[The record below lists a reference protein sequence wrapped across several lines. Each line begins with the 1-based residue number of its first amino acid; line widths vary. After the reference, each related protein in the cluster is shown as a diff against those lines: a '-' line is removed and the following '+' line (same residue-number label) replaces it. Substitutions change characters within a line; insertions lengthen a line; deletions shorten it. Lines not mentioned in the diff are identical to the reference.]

1 MTVRITTPAAQT
13 PKGSASANLDSSS
26 RRRGGAGKQRQAH
39 GAMSSLQRRLP
50 EWFLLEGPRKFA
62 INGLVIIASMLGVG
76 VVLKDALKQVA
87 VIDTISVPK
96 DLEADGYTPATM
108 GNRIIDAVTQISR
121 DAAMTRRIGIYT
133 LSEVDPLEPESA
145 DYESPGRGHSWG
157 SASAFT
163 LASDEPLKKYDVS
176 VGGLSLTT
184 VILQLRELF
193 GVSDTR
199 ISGEIT
205 AEHPSAAS
213 VGGKDEKSPPKKFSI
228 RLRINDKGHV
238 HYEAEATDKLET
250 LVEQAA
256 LKLVE
261 RFQPLDAAYY
271 SYCKRDY
278 DNALRIVRAY
288 FAEQTKN
295 ERQWASNLLGL
306 IEHSRNRS
314 DDALAEKGYNEAI
327 TVFEKLRASDP
338 EFAPALYNLSYV
350 LIDKGHK
357 HLEDPEVA
365 RELSSRAYE
374 IAREGIKIDEAKGT
388 TARERAA
395 GYATAGRALR
405 FLGEWEPTQYKEAL
419 GYFDQSIDAD
429 PMFLFAYLMQGAI
442 HNKCEEHDNAIA
454 KYQRAT
460 EMNPSAQT
468 FTRAGAYLRK
478 HGRHADSIPMFRK
491 AAELKPTAYAYTY
504 WGMAV
509 RDARL
514 PGDEARKLFEKAIA
528 ADPKIPN
535 GHNQLGLMYLRE
547 EKWAEAA
554 KAFEEAIKAAPDW
567 SNYHYNLGLALRG
580 ARSLKD
586 ARNAFKRA
594 TEIYQSHP
602 RSQAELDELGP
613 EGEGPPKVDQTS
625 VDQAYAKGSTRGRVK
640 ALRTSAGA
648 R

>member
-50 EWFLLEGPRKFA
+50 EWLLLEGPRKFA
-62 INGLVIIASMLGVG
+62 INGLVIIASMLGGG

-163 LASDEPLKKYDVS
+163 LTSDEPLKKYDVS

-205 AEHPSAAS
+205 AEHPSAAG
-213 VGGKDEKSPPKKFSI
+213 VAGKDEKSPPKKFSI
-228 RLRINDKGHV
+228 RLRISDKGQV
-238 HYEAEATDKLET
+238 QYEAEADKLET
-250 LVEQAA
+250 LIEQAA

-261 RFQPLDAAYY
+261 RFQPLEAAYY

-278 DNALRIVRAY
+278 DNALRIVHVYLAK
-288 FAEQTKN
+288 QTKN
-295 ERQWASNLLGL
+295 ERQWALNLLGL
-306 IEHSRNRS
+306 IEHARYEYDEAR
-314 DDALAEKGYNEAI
+314 AEKGYNNAI
-327 TVFEKLRASDP
+327 AVFTELRTSDP
-338 EFAPALYNLSYV
+338 KFASALYNLSFV
-350 LIDKGHK
+350 LIDKGKK
-357 HLEDPEVA
+357 HLKDEDGEVA
-365 RELSSRAYE
+365 RALLSQAYQV
-374 IAREGIKIDEAKGT
+374 AREGIAINEAAAKRPNSVWTADE
-388 TARERAA
+388 TARELAV

-405 FLGEWEPTQYKEAL
+405 FLGQLESANYDQAL
-419 GYFDQSIDAD
+419 RYFDRSIGAD
-429 PMFLFAYLMQGAI
+429 PTFMYAYFSQGAI
-442 HNKCEEHDNAIA
+442 HNEREAHDNAIA
-454 KYQRAT
+454 RYQLAT
-460 EMNPSAQT
+460 EINPSAQI

-478 HGRHADSIPMFRK
+478 YERHIDSIQMFQK
-491 AAELKPTAYAYTY
+491 AAELNPSANAYAY
-504 WGMAV
+504 WGMALLASG
-509 RDARL
+509 R
-514 PGDEARKLFEKAIA
+514 PEEARERFQRAIDT
-528 ADPKIPN
+528 DPGGPN
-535 GHNQLGLMYLRE
+535 GYNQLGLMYLE
-547 EKWAEAA
+547 QQKWDEAVEN
-554 KAFEEAIKAAPDW
+554 FLQAIRLSPQW
-567 SNYHYNLGLALRG
+567 SNYYYNLSRAFRG
-580 ARSLKD
+580 AGKVKEATD
-586 ARNAFKRA
+586 AMKKAI
-594 TEIYQSHP
+594 EIYKSHP
-602 RSQAELDELGP
+602 KARIELEELELQQRGAVV
-613 EGEGPPKVDQTS
+613 GQT
-625 VDQAYAKGSTRGRVK
+625 A
-640 ALRTSAGA
+640 RTVEEN
-648 R
+648 

>member
-50 EWFLLEGPRKFA
+50 EWLLLEGPRKFA
-62 INGLVIIASMLGVG
+62 INGLVIIASMLGGG

-163 LASDEPLKKYDVS
+163 LTSDEPLKKYDVS

-205 AEHPSAAS
+205 AEHPSAAG
-213 VGGKDEKSPPKKFSI
+213 VAGKDEKSPPKKFSI
-228 RLRINDKGHV
+228 RLRISDKGHV
-238 HYEAEATDKLET
+238 QYEAEADKLET
-250 LVEQAA
+250 LIEQAA

-261 RFQPLDAAYY
+261 RFQPLEAAYY

-278 DNALRIVRAY
+278 DNALRIVHVYLAK
-288 FAEQTKN
+288 QTKN
-295 ERQWASNLLGL
+295 ERQWALNLLGL
-306 IEHSRNRS
+306 IEHARYEYDEAR
-314 DDALAEKGYNEAI
+314 AEKGYNNAI
-327 TVFEKLRASDP
+327 AVFTELRTSDP
-338 EFAPALYNLSYV
+338 KFASALYNLSFV
-350 LIDKGHK
+350 LIDKGKK
-357 HLEDPEVA
+357 HLKDEDGEVA
-365 RELSSRAYE
+365 RALLSQAYQV
-374 IAREGIKIDEAKGT
+374 AREGIAINEAAAKRPNSVWTADE
-388 TARERAA
+388 TARELAV

-405 FLGEWEPTQYKEAL
+405 FLGQLESANYDQAL
-419 GYFDQSIDAD
+419 RYFDRSIGAD
-429 PMFLFAYLMQGAI
+429 PTFMYAYFSQGAI
-442 HNKCEEHDNAIA
+442 HNEREAHDNAIA
-454 KYQRAT
+454 RYQLAT
-460 EMNPSAQT
+460 EINPSAQI

-478 HGRHADSIPMFRK
+478 YERHIDSIQMFQK
-491 AAELKPTAYAYTY
+491 AAELNPSANAYAY
-504 WGMAV
+504 WGMALLASG
-509 RDARL
+509 R
-514 PGDEARKLFEKAIA
+514 PEEARERFQRAIDT
-528 ADPKIPN
+528 DPGGPN
-535 GHNQLGLMYLRE
+535 GYNQLGLMYLE
-547 EKWAEAA
+547 QQKWDEAVEN
-554 KAFEEAIKAAPDW
+554 FLQAIRLSPQW
-567 SNYHYNLGLALRG
+567 SNYYYNLSRAFRG
-580 ARSLKD
+580 AGKVKEATD
-586 ARNAFKRA
+586 AMKKAI
-594 TEIYQSHP
+594 EIYKSHP
-602 RSQAELDELGP
+602 KARIELEELELQQRGAVV
-613 EGEGPPKVDQTS
+613 GQT
-625 VDQAYAKGSTRGRVK
+625 A
-640 ALRTSAGA
+640 RTVEEN
-648 R
+648 

>member
-13 PKGSASANLDSSS
+13 PKGSASANVDSST

-50 EWFLLEGPRKFA
+50 EWLLLEGPRKFA

-121 DAAMTRRIGIYT
+121 EAALPRRIGIYT

-228 RLRINDKGHV
+228 RLRISDKGNV
-238 HYEAEATDKLET
+238 QYEAEADKLET

-261 RFQPLDAAYY
+261 RFQPLEAAYY

-288 FAEQTKN
+288 LAEQTKN

-306 IEHSRNRS
+306 IEHARYEYDEAR
-314 DDALAEKGYNEAI
+314 AEKGYNNAI
-327 TVFEKLRASDP
+327 AVFTELRTSDP
-338 EFAPALYNLSYV
+338 KFAPALYNLSFV
-350 LIDKGHK
+350 LIDKGKK
-357 HLEDPEVA
+357 HLKDEDGEMARALLSQAYEVA
-365 RELSSRAYE
+365 REGIAISEAAAKRPNSISLVLSEWAADR
-374 IAREGIKIDEAKGT
+374 
-388 TARERAA
+388 TARELAV

-405 FLGEWEPTQYKEAL
+405 FLSQLDSANYDQAL
-419 GYFDQSIDAD
+419 RYFDRSIGAD
-429 PMFLFAYLMQGAI
+429 PTFMYAYFSQGAI
-442 HNKCEEHDNAIA
+442 HNEREAHDNAIA
-454 KYQRAT
+454 RYQLAT
-460 EMNPSAQT
+460 EINPSAQI

-478 HGRHADSIPMFRK
+478 YEQHIDSIQMFQK
-491 AAELKPTAYAYTY
+491 AAELKRSEEHTSELQSLRHL
-504 WGMAV
+504 V
-509 RDARL
+509 CRL
-514 PGDEARKLFEKAIA
+514 LLEK
-528 ADPKIPN
+528 K
-535 GHNQLGLMYLRE
+535 
-547 EKWAEAA
+547 K
-554 KAFEEAIKAAPDW
+554 
-567 SNYHYNLGLALRG
+567 
-580 ARSLKD
+580 
-586 ARNAFKRA
+586 
-594 TEIYQSHP
+594 
-602 RSQAELDELGP
+602 
-613 EGEGPPKVDQTS
+613 
-625 VDQAYAKGSTRGRVK
+625 
-640 ALRTSAGA
+640 
-648 R
+648 